1 MSSAGKQKMGVRD
14 LRAQLAAN
22 SKPTRVHQPN
32 LRAPPPRPKQKDKSD
47 ELAEKAEKM
56 AMIHH
61 QTSLLKSK
69 PKNDRSKP
77 YREEKKSGILL
88 QLLIVIALAGGG
100 AYLLDPTLA
109 SNIDLQP
116 VKDWID
122 VQIASFD

>member
-1 MSSAGKQKMGVRD
+1 MSGGSKQMGVKD
-14 LRAQLAAN
+14 LRAQFGTAGG
-22 SKPTRVHQPN
+22 KPVRAPAEIK
-32 LRAPPPRPKQKDKSD
+32 APPPRPKQKDRAD

-61 QTSLLKSK
+61 QTSLLSRN

-77 YREEKKSGILL
+77 PKEKKKSGILL
-88 QLLIVIALAGGG
+88 QLLIVVLLAGGG
-100 AYLLDPTLA
+100 AYLLDPSIA

-122 VQIASFD
+122 VQLQSFD